1 MPYQLRISLDRT
13 HVWRRVI
20 VPENL
25 TLASLHLVIQQVM
38 GWENKHLYVFKAIGQ
53 RFGPDDMDD
62 ESITIKA
69 VFKSLGTSIRYI
81 YDFGDW
87 WEHTV
92 TLEEECLRLAE
103 ELVVAGEG
111 VCPAEDSGGVG

>member
-1 MPYQLRISLDRT
+1 
-13 HVWRRVI
+13 
-20 VPENL
+20 
-25 TLASLHLVIQQVM
+25 
-38 GWENKHLYVFKAIGQ
+38 
-53 RFGPDDMDD
+53 MDD

-92 TLEEECLRLAE
+92 TLEEQCLRLAE
-103 ELVVAGEG
+103 ELIFFHKY
-111 VCPAEDSGGVG
+111 CHDQTLR